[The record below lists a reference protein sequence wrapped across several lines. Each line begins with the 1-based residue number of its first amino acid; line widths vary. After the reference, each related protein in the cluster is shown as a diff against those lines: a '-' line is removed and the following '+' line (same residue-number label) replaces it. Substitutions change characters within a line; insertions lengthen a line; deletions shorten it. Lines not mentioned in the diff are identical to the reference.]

1 VVGVNAFVEEASTY
15 LPLEINPEIAK
26 EQSAKLEK
34 LRESRNHSEVSKALD
49 ALSAAAKGELN
60 LLYPM
65 KVALL
70 ANATLGEI
78 SDALRGEWGT
88 YRATEIW

>member
-1 VVGVNAFVEEASTY
+1 M
-15 LPLEINPEIAK
+15 PLEINPEIAK
-26 EQSAKLEK
+26 EQSTKLLK
-34 LRESRNHSEVSKALD
+34 LRESRNQDEVTKALAD
-49 ALSAAAKGELN
+49 LSAAAKGELN

-78 SDALRGEWGT
+78 SDALRGEWGS
-88 YRATEIW
+88 YRATEVW

>member
-1 VVGVNAFVEEASTY
+1 MEEASTY
-15 LPLEINPEIAK
+15 LPLEINPQIAK
-26 EQSAKLEK
+26 EQGAKLAK
-34 LRESRNHSEVSKALD
+34 LRESRDQSAVTKALAD
-49 ALSAAAKGELN
+49 LGTAAKGKSN

-70 ANATLGEI
+70 ADATLGEI
-78 SDALRGEWGT
+78 SDALRGEWGS

>member
-1 VVGVNAFVEEASTY
+1 MKT
-15 LPLEINPEIAK
+15 
-26 EQSAKLEK
+26 
-34 LRESRNHSEVSKALD
+34 
-49 ALSAAAKGELN
+49 LSPIIMSDGIKYAAKGELN

-65 KVALL
+65 KAALL

-78 SDALRGEWGT
+78 SDALRKEWGI

>member
-1 VVGVNAFVEEASTY
+1 
-15 LPLEINPEIAK
+15 
-26 EQSAKLEK
+26 
-34 LRESRNHSEVSKALD
+34 
-49 ALSAAAKGELN
+49 
-60 LLYPM
+60 M

-78 SDALRGEWGT
+78 SDALRGEWGS